1 MWSTIYS
8 NGKNWIKGNVEL
20 FLAFTGMIGI
30 LLAAGNQ
37 AVFWPAIQWNVLAI
51 LMCLMLILGGLRQ
64 AGGIQWV
71 CYHLLRRC
79 HSVKAVCAFF
89 IFSCFI
95 SSMVITNDASLL
107 LFVPESIWLFRKLKK
122 DDWLPFLV
130 VLETIAANMGSTLL
144 PSGNPQN
151 LYLYFMYGMKFSD
164 FLKITVP
171 ITALSGLLL
180 LGILWGRRNEAMAL
194 PQQKAP
200 AVRGRQAALF
210 TLLLGVIFLVLLKTL
225 VWWVAAM
232 VVIPLAVFLDY
243 RLLKQVDW
251 KLLLLFVCLFV
262 FAGNMSHM
270 PWVIRHL
277 TGNPLLHGVFW
288 SQIISNVPAAVLLSS
303 VNTQGGNAGGRNRYW
318 RAGNAY
324 CFHGQPYFLQG
335 ISTIRGKEYKGI
347 SGYLY
352 RVEPFISGSFAAGS
366 LADFL
371 SGTRGSPGKYRMK
384 SAVLSPV
391 PSC

>member
-1 MWSTIYS
+1 MWSYIYCH
-8 NGKNWIKGNVEL
+8 GKNWIKGNVEL

-30 LLAAGNQ
+30 LMAAGNQ
-37 AVFWPAIQWNVLAI
+37 AVIWPAIQWNVLAI

-210 TLLLGVIFLVLLKTL
+210 TFLLGVIFLVLLKIL
-225 VWWVAAM
+225 VWWMAAI
-232 VVIPLAVFLDY
+232 VVIPLAILSDY
-243 RLLKQVDW
+243 RLMKKVDW
-251 KLLLLFVCLFV
+251 KLLLLFICLFV

-277 TGNPLLHGVFW
+277 TGNPLLQGVFW

-303 VNTQGGNAGGRNRYW
+303 VNTQGGNAGGRNRYRW
-318 RAGNAY
+318 AGNAY

-335 ISTIRGKEYKGI
+335 I
-347 SGYLY
+347 
-352 RVEPFISGSFAAGS
+352 
-366 LADFL
+366 
-371 SGTRGSPGKYRMK
+371 
-384 SAVLSPV
+384 
-391 PSC
+391 

>member
-1 MWSTIYS
+1 MYYYGRKSGQYNKRNTITREDIEVWSYIYCH
-8 NGKNWIKGNVEL
+8 GKNWIKGNVEL

-37 AVFWPAIQWNVLAI
+37 AVIWPAIQWNVLAI

-71 CYHLLRRC
+71 CYYLLRRC

-210 TLLLGVIFLVLLKTL
+210 TFLLGVVFLVLLKAL

-232 VVIPLAVFLDY
+232 VVIPLAVFSDY

-251 KLLLLFVCLFV
+251 KLLLLFICLFV

-277 TGNPLLHGVFW
+277 TGNPLLQGVFW

-303 VNTQGGNAGGRNRYW
+303 VNTQGEMLVAGTDIGGLGTLIASMASLISYRAYKQYAGRSVREYLVIFTGWNIL
-318 RAGNAY
+318 
-324 CFHGQPYFLQG
+324 FLVCLLLEAWL
-335 ISTIRGKEYKGI
+335 I
-347 SGYLY
+347 
-352 RVEPFISGSFAAGS
+352 F
-366 LADFL
+366 
-371 SGTRGSPGKYRMK
+371 
-384 SAVLSPV
+384 
-391 PSC
+391 

>member
-1 MWSTIYS
+1 MWSYIYCH
-8 NGKNWIKGNVEL
+8 GKNWIKRNVEL

-37 AVFWPAIQWNVLAI
+37 AVIWPAIQWNVLAI

-180 LGILWGRRNEAMAL
+180 LGILWGRRNEAMVL

-210 TLLLGVIFLVLLKTL
+210 IFLLGAIFLVLLKAL
-225 VWWVAAM
+225 VWW
-232 VVIPLAVFLDY
+232 L
-243 RLLKQVDW
+243 
-251 KLLLLFVCLFV
+251 
-262 FAGNMSHM
+262 SH
-270 PWVIRHL
+270 WRY
-277 TGNPLLHGVFW
+277 F
-288 SQIISNVPAAVLLSS
+288 QITA
-303 VNTQGGNAGGRNRYW
+303 
-318 RAGNAY
+318 
-324 CFHGQPYFLQG
+324 C
-335 ISTIRGKEYKGI
+335 
-347 SGYLY
+347 
-352 RVEPFISGSFAAGS
+352 
-366 LADFL
+366 
-371 SGTRGSPGKYRMK
+371 
-384 SAVLSPV
+384 
-391 PSC
+391 

>member
-171 ITALSGLLL
+171 ITALSGLLI
-180 LGILWGRRNEAMAL
+180 LGILWGRRMKLWRFHSRRPRLSVADRRRCL
-194 PQQKAP
+194 PYCWE
-200 AVRGRQAALF
+200 LSF
-210 TLLLGVIFLVLLKTL
+210 WYCLKHWYGGL
-225 VWWVAAM
+225 PPWW
-232 VVIPLAVFLDY
+232 L
-243 RLLKQVDW
+243 
-251 KLLLLFVCLFV
+251 
-262 FAGNMSHM
+262 SH
-270 PWVIRHL
+270 W
-277 TGNPLLHGVFW
+277 
-288 SQIISNVPAAVLLSS
+288 
-303 VNTQGGNAGGRNRYW
+303 RY
-318 RAGNAY
+318 
-324 CFHGQPYFLQG
+324 F
-335 ISTIRGKEYKGI
+335 
-347 SGYLY
+347 
-352 RVEPFISGSFAAGS
+352 
-366 LADFL
+366 
-371 SGTRGSPGKYRMK
+371 
-384 SAVLSPV
+384 
-391 PSC
+391 

>member
-1 MWSTIYS
+1 MYYYGRKSGQYNKRNTITREDIKVWSYIYCH
-8 NGKNWIKGNVEL
+8 GKNWIKGNVEL

-30 LLAAGNQ
+30 LMAAGNQ
-37 AVFWPAIQWNVLAI
+37 AVIWPAIQWNVLAI

-210 TLLLGVIFLVLLKTL
+210 TFLLGVIFLVLLKIL
-225 VWWVAAM
+225 VWWMAAI
-232 VVIPLAVFLDY
+232 VVIPLAILSDY
-243 RLLKQVDW
+243 RLMKKSGLEAFASVYLSVCICWKYVAYAMGDPSSYGESSAAGRFLESDYKQRSGSGSS
-251 KLLLLFVCLFV
+251 LLCKY
-262 FAGNMSHM
+262 A
-270 PWVIRHL
+270 
-277 TGNPLLHGVFW
+277 
-288 SQIISNVPAAVLLSS
+288 
-303 VNTQGGNAGGRNRYW
+303 GGNAGGRNRYRW
-318 RAGNAY
+318 VGNAY

-335 ISTIRGKEYKGI
+335 I
-347 SGYLY
+347 
-352 RVEPFISGSFAAGS
+352 
-366 LADFL
+366 
-371 SGTRGSPGKYRMK
+371 
-384 SAVLSPV
+384 
-391 PSC
+391 